1 MKLRKYQNTKVILPI
16 YKVIMSS
23 KQDDSRFLLN
33 SVFKVYQEERSTD
46 LYLLEN
52 KIFVFFTLQNSLKTL
67 TDY

>member
-1 MKLRKYQNTKVILPI
+1 MKLRKYHNTKVILPI

-52 KIFVFFTLQNSLKTL
+52 KIFVFFTLQNSFKTL